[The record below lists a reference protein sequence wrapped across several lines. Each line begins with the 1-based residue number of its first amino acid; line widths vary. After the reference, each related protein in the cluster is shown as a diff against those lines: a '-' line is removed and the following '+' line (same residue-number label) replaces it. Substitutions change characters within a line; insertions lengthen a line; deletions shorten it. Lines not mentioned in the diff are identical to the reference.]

1 MIIEVSVACIAGGFL
16 ILVVFLIIGIVKF
29 YKTNQEINK
38 LSHSIRKHMDEL
50 GVESLKLIKNVDETT
65 VDVKKKLQALDVFFK
80 PLSTAKQEMEHKNK
94 KSKEYDLAAEIIE
107 GLSAGMILF
116 NKIKGGIRE
125 YGKSR

>member
-1 MIIEVSVACIAGGFL
+1 MIIDISVACIAGGFL
-16 ILVVFLIIGIVKF
+16 ILVVFLIVGIVKF

-38 LSHSIRKHMDEL
+38 LLHSTRKHMDEL
-50 GVESLKLIKNVDETT
+50 GAESLKLIKNVDETT
-65 VDVKKKLQALDVFFK
+65 VDVKKKLHALDVIFK
-80 PLSTAKQEMEHKNK
+80 PLYAAKQEMEHKGK